1 MGALADQLVQSIA
14 PLHHPPAI
22 AAAAAA
28 AAAGDD
34 EWSAA
39 ATAAAAAAAAGTDP
53 QMQLLQARLWTGLGL
68 G

>member
-1 MGALADQLVQSIA
+1 VGALADQLVQSIA
-14 PLHHPPAI
+14 PLRHPPAI

-53 QMQLLQARLWTGLGL
+53 QMQLLQARLWKG
-68 G
+68 